1 MSNSSTVSN
10 SSAVNLSVVRTVWWP
25 LVSFMVVALTL
36 AGCSMSSQTSS
47 PLYERLSS
55 RGPVVLG
62 LDNPYLPANLF
73 LEEQIKESVAI
84 RRLVQEQGRPTAVG
98 IDRRLFRTTRITLYY
113 SDDNESFTMTRWG
126 RDWNVEEPSA
136 ISPSDRDSIVQ
147 QLALS
152 DELHHPRNPQY
163 FITPPVA
170 RASLRSAP
178 VVSGRA
184 PEERRELRGRLKSPQ
199 QAAEAELSRLTN
211 GNYRHTVTFRG
222 ETLRLI
228 AEWYTEDPANAAALA
243 TASNRSTEQVLKIGE
258 AITIPRRLM
267 RNATP
272 LPEARL
278 P

>member
-1 MSNSSTVSN
+1 MSNSSS
-10 SSAVNLSVVRTVWWP
+10 VNLSVVRNVWWP
-25 LVSFMVVALTL
+25 VVSCLVVALAL

-113 SDDNESFTMTRWG
+113 SGDNESFTMTRWG
-126 RDWNVEEPSA
+126 QDWDVEEPSA
-136 ISPSDRDSIVQ
+136 ISPSDRESIVQ

-152 DELHHPRNPQY
+152 DELHNPRNPQH
-163 FITPPVA
+163 FISPPVA